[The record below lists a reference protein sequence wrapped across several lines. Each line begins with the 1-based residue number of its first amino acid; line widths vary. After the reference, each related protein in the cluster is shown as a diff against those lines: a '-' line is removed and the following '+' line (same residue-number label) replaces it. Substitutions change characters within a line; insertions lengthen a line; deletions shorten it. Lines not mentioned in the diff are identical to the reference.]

1 MILYLPLSL
10 LDTSPPLYLCF
21 NANQYVDKSQ
31 CPKITRSNSKSNKI
45 WFINWWQQREHIPWE
60 IMECLNKRLLQGLGL
75 FCVILERVVP
85 DCVLSGSRS
94 IFLTGCLNNCYL
106 GGKRN

>member
-1 MILYLPLSL
+1 MLINMLINPNAQRSL
-10 LDTSPPLYLCF
+10 EAT
-21 NANQYVDKSQ
+21 QSQ
-31 CPKITRSNSKSNKI
+31 TKFGLLTGGS
-45 WFINWWQQREHIPWE
+45 REHIPWE